1 MLSICFDFKISIMYA
16 YLSTN
21 NAQQLLNTQQILSK
35 YSAPQKLKNAIIK
48 WKKIV
53 NTHQLNDPHVT

>member
-1 MLSICFDFKISIMYA
+1 MYA

-35 YSAPQKLKNAIIK
+35 YSTPKKLKNAIIK